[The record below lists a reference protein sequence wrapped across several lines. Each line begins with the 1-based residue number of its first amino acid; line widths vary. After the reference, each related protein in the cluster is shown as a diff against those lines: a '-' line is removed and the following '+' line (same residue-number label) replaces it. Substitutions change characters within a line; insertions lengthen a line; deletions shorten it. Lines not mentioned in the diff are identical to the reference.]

1 MTAKTWRLVLVQA
14 VVLIAIGSAVGVI
27 DAFRRP
33 INLSR
38 ATVDPASL
46 LNSGTQPAATQ
57 PTTPPRTEPNSPTT
71 VAPAQPVSEPAT
83 PAATSGPVAPGDPGW
98 TPTAESALPKGQITI
113 DQAKRFFDMG
123 AQFVDTRKK
132 DEYEAGHV
140 KDAMRISLSNFQ
152 KGDPAL
158 LGMIPRDA
166 IVVAY
171 CNGGHCDESEAVA
184 RMISGSGYAKVFVL
198 HDGFPGWKAMG
209 HPVQTGA
216 GLQAE

>member
-1 MTAKTWRLVLVQA
+1 MTGKTWRLVLVQA

-46 LNSGTQPAATQ
+46 LNSGTQPAPTQ
-57 PTTPPRTEPNSPTT
+57 PTTPPRTEPK
-71 VAPAQPVSEPAT
+71 PAQPVSEPTT
-83 PAATSGPVAPGDPGW
+83 PTAPAGPVAPGTPGW
-98 TPTAESALPKGQITI
+98 TPTSESALPKGQITL
-113 DQAKRFFDMG
+113 DQARKFFDMG

-140 KDAMRISLSNFQ
+140 QNAMRISLSNFQ

-166 IVVAY
+166 IVIAY

-184 RMISGSGYAKVFVL
+184 RMISGSGYANVFVL